1 MSWNDLVIEKS
12 RGIVTEKNI
21 DKFNCDFWCAID
33 NEHNSDIPDGE
44 FCEFAI
50 DMWGMKLKGH
60 YIAGWIGDNDYP
72 NETEPTEIQ
81 LDYLE
86 IVKVAQ
92 KRNFINKNT
101 IKNKFN
107 IKR

>member
-12 RGIVTEKNI
+12 LGIVTEKNI

-60 YIAGWIGDNDYP
+60 YIAEWIGDDEYP
-72 NETEPTEIQ
+72 NETGPTEIQ

-92 KRNFINKNT
+92 KRNFINKYT
-101 IKNKFN
+101 IKNKFT

>member
-1 MSWNDLVIEKS
+1 MDWAEMVIALS
-12 RGIVTEKNI
+12 HGVVTKDNI

-60 YIAGWIGDNDYP
+60 YIAEWIGDDEYP
-72 NETEPTEIQ
+72 NETEPCEIE
-81 LDYLE
+81 LDYIDNVL
-86 IVKVAQ
+86 VS
-92 KRNFINKNT
+92 
-101 IKNKFN
+101 
-107 IKR
+107 

>member
-44 FCEFAI
+44 F
-50 DMWGMKLKGH
+50 
-60 YIAGWIGDNDYP
+60 
-72 NETEPTEIQ
+72 
-81 LDYLE
+81 
-86 IVKVAQ
+86 
-92 KRNFINKNT
+92 
-101 IKNKFN
+101 
-107 IKR
+107 

>member
-21 DKFNCDFWCAID
+21 DDFNVAFWCAID

-50 DMWGMKLKGH
+50 TLWGLRLRGWYTAMWV
-60 YIAGWIGDNDYP
+60 GDTDYP
-72 NETEPTEIQ
+72 NETEPSDIELSYI
-81 LDYLE
+81 DDLE
-86 IVKVAQ
+86 VA
-92 KRNFINKNT
+92 
-101 IKNKFN
+101 
-107 IKR
+107 